1 MLKIEIE
8 NWGPIERFEYD
19 FYKIHDSC
27 LWENNIGKSYA
38 MQVVYLFLNT

>member
-1 MLKIEIE
+1 MKIEIE

-19 FYKIHDSC
+19 FTKSMIVAYG
-27 LWENNIGKSYA
+27 ENNIGKSYA